1 MGDVTLAV
9 LSDQRHGDP
18 LDPHGCVALTCGRKD
33 IPQRPL
39 DPCIGSHQPPTGG
52 TQDIACGKNGAAG
65 GIGVNE
71 APFRVDEIHARAE
84 PIEGIDEGRHFAG
97 LELEHPA
104 DQDGPPDV
112 RSDQSHLPARPVI
125 DKAVSLVTEHAEYG
139 RADGRPVEN
148 GAYEIDQA
156 LRLRPFAIQVGQPGP
171 P

>member
-39 DPCIGSHQPPTGG
+39 DPCIGGHQPPTGG

-84 PIEGIDEGRHFAG
+84 PIEGIDKCRDFAD
-97 LELEHPA
+97 LELEHSA
-104 DQDGPPDV
+104 NQDGTPDV
-112 RSDQSHLPARPVI
+112 RSDQSHLPARAVI
-125 DKAVSLVTEHAEYG
+125 DETVSLVAEHAEYG
-139 RADGRPVEN
+139 RTDRGPVEN
-148 GAYEIDQA
+148 GAYEIDEA
-156 LRLRPFAIQVGQPGP
+156 LRLRPLTI
-171 P
+171 